1 MVYAAS
7 LSVPVKKA
15 LKSQVQQSTVNR
27 ISELIVLSPDQSKMD
42 VVILGPVDVSG
53 PRQAIIAKALRERHP
68 AVCVIFMY
76 TKDAEAANVDIE
88 YTWQCKKINEKE
100 IAKAFEQFVGGHSIQ
115 QGRQKMTSADFTSA
129 DELERM
135 QAESIQR
142 AKAAQQTYEPVS
154 SGDEVDPF
162 ADLRVVPAAE
172 AGNGIPTGG
181 IPMPAGS
188 GDSFAPTGT
197 GFPMPE
203 VQPEPPL
210 PNLGPLF
217 GDAVFTQREQVPLST
232 PETVIPVTESNPML
246 TQSPVHIEERLAKL
260 ANIEDWQ
267 LFKEHLRH
275 DSVVKH
281 LIEEN
286 SEYLGLTNMLDV
298 LDKRIETV
306 WRDSALTADQKFAK
320 IKEIGLERSVMRA
333 TVNSINVEKV
343 ISIIS
348 TIVLSAK
355 RTVDEK
361 ISGIDVA
368 LYKITTDKAAI
379 ADTSYIDTA
388 IEERT
393 KVQLE
398 LLNISRNIV
407 DLYKAIDNLVTAEIE
422 ELDRKLP
429 SANAFINDMVKPI
442 GTQIFTPQNTAVL
455 ANKLMKALQENRI
468 VASQM
473 EASVN
478 AVIDKMFE
486 LCEKDEE
493 IIRYQQN
500 VINLLKANRVED
512 VIITDT
518 LLKKSLRLFV
528 GADNTGRS
536 ATSITWCGILSRRQN
551 TLLVDLTGRAKFSEY
566 GIRAMSL
573 DEFMSSRPEKQ
584 FLCVQSES
592 ILPPEELQEVIM
604 SLKSRLNYYPYVNV
618 IVAPEDTNG
627 LQQLS
632 QEALCVHYITDCST
646 SSIATMKEVIKKHT
660 SQNIARKLITIDAPV
675 NPLMIADSVGIDP
688 TQARIIMLPSVTYIR
703 ACSLRHDR
711 PYEFNDVIAIFE
723 EAFR

>member
-1 MVYAAS
+1 MIYTAS

-15 LKSQVQQSTVNR
+15 LKKQVMSSTVNK
-27 ISELIVLSPDQSKMD
+27 ISELIVMSPEQSNMD
-42 VVILGPVDVSG
+42 VVILGPVDVTG
-53 PRQAIIAKALRERHP
+53 PRQAVIAKALRNRHP
-68 AVCVIFMY
+68 DVCVIFLY

-88 YTWQCKKINEKE
+88 YKWQCKKINDKE
-100 IAKAFEQFVGGHSIQ
+100 ISKAFEEFAGNHLVR
-115 QGRQKMTSADFTSA
+115 QGRQKMTSADFTPAEELQQMQQESLQRSSGA
-129 DELERM
+129 PIVEETDEEEIDPFAALNLLGDATGQNEAPAPM
-135 QAESIQR
+135 PTPVFPDLQPPVSDTTFTAKPEVPLSSPETVVPFPQEQAESTHATIE
-142 AKAAQQTYEPVS
+142 QQ
-154 SGDEVDPF
+154 
-162 ADLRVVPAAE
+162 
-172 AGNGIPTGG
+172 
-181 IPMPAGS
+181 
-188 GDSFAPTGT
+188 
-197 GFPMPE
+197 
-203 VQPEPPL
+203 
-210 PNLGPLF
+210 
-217 GDAVFTQREQVPLST
+217 LS
-232 PETVIPVTESNPML
+232 
-246 TQSPVHIEERLAKL
+246 RLA
-260 ANIEDWQ
+260 NTDDWAI
-267 LFKEHLRH
+267 FKENLRH
-275 DSVVKH
+275 DAVVKH
-281 LIEEN
+281 LITEN
-286 SEYLGLTNMLDV
+286 SEYVGLVNMLDV

-306 WRDSALTADQKFAK
+306 WRDSALTADQKFEK
-320 IKEIGLERSVMRA
+320 IKEIGLERSVVRA
-333 TVNSINVEKV
+333 TTNSINVEKV

-361 ISGIDVA
+361 VEGLDVS
-368 LYKITTDKAAI
+368 LYKITSDKMSI

-407 DLYKAIDNLVTAEIE
+407 DLYKSIDDLVTVEIE

-468 VASQM
+468 IASQM

-478 AVIDKMFE
+478 AVIEKLFE

-500 VINLLKANRVED
+500 MINLLKAHRVED
-512 VIITDT
+512 VIIADT
-518 LLKKSLRLFV
+518 LLKKSLRLYV

-536 ATSITWCGILSRRQN
+536 ATAITWCGILSRRQN
-551 TLLVDLTGRAKFSEY
+551 TLLIDLTGRAKFSEY
-566 GIRAMSL
+566 GIKAMHL
-573 DEFMSSRPEKQ
+573 DDFMNSRPEKQ
-584 FLCVQSES
+584 FLCVQSDG
-592 ILPPEELQEVIM
+592 ILPPEELQEVIS

-646 SSIATMKEVIKKHT
+646 SSIATMKEVISKHT

-675 NPLMIADSVGIDP
+675 SPLMIADSVGIDP
-688 TQARIIMLPSVTYIR
+688 TQARIIMLPNIMAVR

-711 PYEFNDVIAIFE
+711 PYEFNDVVSLFE